1 MGRLYL
7 NNKQLLFQTERIFL
21 KKILLSV
28 ALISTTLLSA
38 NIRQLNSLESN
49 FKQSIVNDQN
59 SRITYNGKMYATK
72 QNNQALWVYTS
83 PIEKKIYYKDGA
95 IVIIEPELEQ
105 VIFAKLSKVPNVL
118 SLLNS
123 AKQISENRFKTTFNN
138 VKYTIKTNGNSIK
151 SISYTDEIQNRVTIE
166 FNSQKVNGHID
177 GSKFSYSIPED
188 YDILE
193 Q

>member
-1 MGRLYL
+1 M
-7 NNKQLLFQTERIFL
+7 
-21 KKILLSV
+21 KKILLSM
-28 ALISTTLLSA
+28 AFMSTTLLSA
-38 NIRQLNSLESN
+38 NITQLNSLESN

-59 SRITYNGKMYATK
+59 SRITYQGKMYATK
-72 QNNQALWVYTS
+72 QNNQALWEYTS
-83 PIEKKIYYKDGA
+83 PIEKKIYYKDGS

-123 AKQISENRFKTTFNN
+123 AKEISENKFETTFNN
-138 VKYTIKTNGNSIK
+138 VIYTIATEGEKIK

-166 FNSQKVNGHID
+166 FNAQKTNEYIDVN
-177 GSKFSYSIPED
+177 KFVYTIPED

>member
-1 MGRLYL
+1 M
-7 NNKQLLFQTERIFL
+7 

-28 ALISTTLLSA
+28 ALLSTTLLSA
-38 NIRQLNSLESN
+38 NITQLNSLESN

-59 SRITYNGKMYATK
+59 SRITYSGKMYATK
-72 QNNQALWVYTS
+72 QNNQALWEYTS
-83 PIEKKIYYKDGA
+83 PIEKKIYYKDGS

-105 VIFAKLSKVPNVL
+105 AIFAKLSKVPNVL

-123 AKQISENRFKTTFNN
+123 AKRISENRFETTFNN
-138 VKYTIKTNGNSIK
+138 VKYMIETNGNKIN

-166 FNSQKVNGHID
+166 FNAQKTNENINA
-177 GSKFSYSIPED
+177 SKFVYSIPED